1 MANYKLARIFGVLLL
16 VLIWGCSSGGD
27 DPAPSGDCYCDFTSW
42 TDSSAALNITFEKQT
57 VAKPANVSVLFKVQ
71 TKDGTPV
78 PGLLATDFTVYEND
92 ALISQYESQQAII
105 PKPGQFKSHIM
116 LLLDLSGSI
125 LNSDSLTKVK
135 QASKSFISAV
145 MPDSGAENFGAIDM
159 GIYWFD
165 GAADIHQLV
174 SSFITDKNFLL
185 SSIDG
190 INENI
195 TKDASTNLYGA
206 VVSGIDKVKKTID
219 SSQQFV
225 SVGSLVMF
233 TDGTDQA
240 GRLRKEDA
248 LNAVNNAAKTISV
261 YAIGL
266 GGEIDETVLKGI
278 GKNGFV
284 FAQDLE
290 ELVPK
295 FEQIAGKIKDDVN
308 SHYLLQYCSPK
319 RKASHT
325 LKLVAKSKELIGT
338 LKTCFCAT
346 GFEGGCKVT
355 VPSGT

>member
-1 MANYKLARIFGVLLL
+1 MANYKLARIFGVLLMM
-16 VLIWGCSSGGD
+16 LIWGCGGGGD
-27 DPAPSGDCYCDFTSW
+27 DGAPVGDCYCDFTSW
-42 TDSSAALNITFEKQT
+42 TDTSAALNITFEKQT

-71 TKDGTPV
+71 TKDGQPV
-78 PGLLATDFTVYEND
+78 PGLAATDFTVYEND
-92 ALISQYESQQAII
+92 AMISQYESQQAII

-125 LNSDSLTKVK
+125 LKSDSLTKVK
-135 QASKSFISAV
+135 QAARSFISAV
-145 MPDSGAENFGAIDM
+145 MPDSGTENFGAIDM
-159 GIYWFD
+159 AIYWFD

-174 SSFITDKNFLL
+174 SSFVTDKNFLL

-190 INENI
+190 INENMSS
-195 TKDASTNLYGA
+195 DASTNLYGA
-206 VVSGIDKVKKTID
+206 VISGVDKVKKAID

-240 GRLRKEDA
+240 GRKKKEDA
-248 LNAVNNAAKTISV
+248 LNAVNNADKTISI
-261 YAIGL
+261 YSIGL
-266 GGEIDETVLKGI
+266 GGEIDEAVLKGI

-284 FAQDLE
+284 LAQDLE

-295 FEQIAGKIKDDVN
+295 FEQIAAKIKDDVN

-325 LKLVAKSKELIGT
+325 LKLVAKSKDLSGT